1 MDHFKQTALMQAFRN
16 STEEQLGRQL
26 DLLVQSMGEQT
37 FCQNAASQ
45 LMSLARPEDALPGS
59 LARFAPLV
67 RDGIELFLSCTAYP
81 RLRKVILKQST
92 LKDNSV
98 PGERL
103 LNLAL
108 HFPTLHK
115 LGQVIAR
122 NPGLNPKL
130 KKWLIRLEQG
140 DYGTDPDDQVHL
152 IRTQLAGLNSRLQ
165 ITLSPH
171 IIAEASVATV
181 LPYTWQNP
189 GSSQT
194 NKGVFK
200 VLKPEI
206 EANLREELRILES
219 VVSSL
224 EQNRKRYALEEMK
237 LTNLFQEIRGDLVRE
252 VDLTVEQENL
262 NEASRIYDGV
272 AGARIPE
279 LAPFC
284 TQTMTSMEYIDG
296 KKITDIKGTKS
307 QRQALARLVFEAII
321 CIPLFA
327 KENLSL
333 FHGDPHAGNIQA
345 VSGSAPNS
353 FDVALLDWTLAGHLS
368 KKQRMHIMEL
378 LLGIMK
384 GDSWTI
390 AKIIESMASVPD
402 KNEKMDRGYLAETIK
417 KLLVSEEYVD
427 CDPLKKAFR
436 LLEKMT
442 MEGLIF
448 PSELVL
454 YRKSFFT
461 LEGVLHDISPN
472 FAMGKALERYLATLL
487 LQELPVRCGM
497 WMTPSANK
505 SEYYRTLLSN
515 QSLLELSL
523 HQNITIWQQTMQQS
537 SSLIEAQVKL
547 STDLFMYITGCRY
560 WLGEKRQ

>member
-1 MDHFKQTALMQAFRN
+1 MDLFEQAALMQAFHN
-16 STEEQLGRQL
+16 STEEQLGKQL

-37 FCQNAASQ
+37 FCRKAAS
-45 LMSLARPEDALPGS
+45 LLISLARPEDAVPGS

-67 RDGIELFLSCTAYP
+67 RDGIELFLSRTTYP
-81 RLRKVILKQST
+81 RLRKVILNQST
-92 LKDNSV
+92 LKACSA

-103 LNLAL
+103 LNLVL

-122 NPGLNPKL
+122 NPQLDPEL

-140 DYGTDPDDQVHL
+140 DYGTDPDDQVHF
-152 IRTQLAGLNSRLQ
+152 IRTQLAGLNSRCQ

-181 LPYTWQNP
+181 LAYSWQNP
-189 GSSQT
+189 GSSQI

-200 VLKPEI
+200 VLKPQIEI
-206 EANLREELRILES
+206 HLQEELRILES

-224 EQNRKRYALEEMK
+224 EMNRKRYALQEMK
-237 LTNLFQEIRGDLVRE
+237 LVNLFQEIRGDLARE
-252 VDLTVEQENL
+252 VDLTAEQEYL
-262 NEASRIYDGV
+262 DEASIIYDGV
-272 AGARIPE
+272 AGVRIPE

-284 TQTMTSMEYIDG
+284 TRTMTSMEYIDG
-296 KKITDIKGTKS
+296 IKITDMKGTKK
-307 QRQALARLVFEAII
+307 QRQELAGLVFEAIL
-321 CIPLFA
+321 CMPLFA

-333 FHGDPHAGNIQA
+333 FHGDPHAGNILA
-345 VSGSAPNS
+345 VPGSAPDS

-368 KKQRMHIMEL
+368 KKQRIHVMEL

-384 GDSWTI
+384 SDSWTI
-390 AKIIESMASVPD
+390 ARVIESMASGPD

-417 KLLVSEEYVD
+417 KLLASEEYVD

-442 MEGLIF
+442 MEGLVF

-461 LEGVLHDISPN
+461 LEGVLHDISPD
-472 FAMGKALERYLATLL
+472 FTMGEAMERYLATLL
-487 LQELPVRCGM
+487 LEELPVRCGI
-497 WMTPSANK
+497 WMTPSADK
-505 SEYYRTLLSN
+505 PEYYRTLLSN

-523 HQNITIWQQTMQQS
+523 HQNITIWQQMMQQS
-537 SSLIEAQVKL
+537 SSIIEAQVKL

-560 WLGEKRQ
+560 WLAEN